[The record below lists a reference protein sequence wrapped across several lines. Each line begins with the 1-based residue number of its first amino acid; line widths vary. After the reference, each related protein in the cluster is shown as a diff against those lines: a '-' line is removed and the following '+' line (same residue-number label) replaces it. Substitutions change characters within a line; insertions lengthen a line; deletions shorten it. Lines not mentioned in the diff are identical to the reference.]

1 MSGQEAAVVVTTYG
15 LIDVPSRRLVIVDA
29 DMIDA
34 ETWERLAGVA
44 IVANVAGPIARV
56 TGEMLVSI
64 DAAIDER
71 LDPGAI
77 VDGDCCTLSID
88 VLRWDEA
95 T

>member
-1 MSGQEAAVVVTTYG
+1 MSGREAAVVVTTYG
-15 LIDVPSRRLVIVDA
+15 LIDVPSRKLVIVDA

-56 TGEMLVSI
+56 TAEVVDGDTELADDS
-64 DAAIDER
+64 
-71 LDPGAI
+71 I
-77 VDGDCCTLSID
+77 VDGDCTTLTID